1 MISIANIVTANDV
14 CNAVKALK
22 PDAEQLAR
30 ILAVLAENNSIDDET
45 ALAAI
50 REAYDACDTLAEH
63 LDVLAYEEKAKED
76 AEFS

>member
-30 ILAVLAENNSIDDET
+30 ILAVLAENNAIDDEI

-50 REAYDACDTLAEH
+50 REAYDACDTLAGH
-63 LDVLAYEEKAKED
+63 LDVLAWEAD
-76 AEFS
+76 ANRVGGY